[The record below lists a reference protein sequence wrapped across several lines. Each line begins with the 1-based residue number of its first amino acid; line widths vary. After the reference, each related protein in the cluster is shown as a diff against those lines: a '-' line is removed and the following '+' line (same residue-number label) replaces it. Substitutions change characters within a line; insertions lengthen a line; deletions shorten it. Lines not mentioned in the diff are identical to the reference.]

1 MMQLQWHKLV
11 GAIYLSVPILK
22 RELVLVMIITAGVM
36 TVTDRLFGMESS
48 GINAEYGGNY
58 PYRFPM
64 MVDSL
69 SFSAIWDWIG
79 NTRSSIF
86 AKAHKMTLGT
96 LSSITGKSSTKI
108 EGMKWSRK
116 DRNAFPTVVLSGVL
130 LCLGKWYYEV
140 TLHDATAVAQIGWG
154 DLSFRPNSE
163 KGIGVGDDHHSW
175 GYDGNR
181 QTIWHGGE
189 YKKNQGIKW
198 KDGDVIGM
206 ALDLDQR
213 TISFSQNGC
222 WDPPMGEFIR
232 NLSFDVGLFPCLTS
246 SQPFSCRFG
255 FAEQEL
261 KYPLPPG
268 HLPIDRLV
276 TLHKSE
282 TTVEDLLHY
291 FTTTHPNNGIVVSSG
306 NADITVNFSKKLPN
320 LVTLHALRCCPTIV
334 AKCLPICNPGK
345 FHFSVK
351 ILKIPKKMVATST
364 PYLSIGVVDRSF
376 IAFSSRRVGVGSLES
391 WGMDNLGRIGS
402 NGVWTLPNQ
411 EVATSFFRKNS
422 TILCFFQ
429 IFPNKETILEFFGS
443 PSKEEEGKEEKVE
456 QKGEE
461 KGKESKL
468 AAERIIVPEKFVK
481 LGNFKLNFKFGIV
494 PAISMEGETRVV
506 IDWNSEGVSTHR
518 DLSGWHH
525 SMSVMNTINTGFNP
539 CPPSE

>member
-48 GINAEYGGNY
+48 GINAEYG
-58 PYRFPM
+58 
-64 MVDSL
+64 
-69 SFSAIWDWIG
+69 
-79 NTRSSIF
+79 
-86 AKAHKMTLGT
+86 
-96 LSSITGKSSTKI
+96 
-108 EGMKWSRK
+108 
-116 DRNAFPTVVLSGVL
+116 
-130 LCLGKWYYEV
+130 
-140 TLHDATAVAQIGWG
+140 
-154 DLSFRPNSE
+154 
-163 KGIGVGDDHHSW
+163 
-175 GYDGNR
+175 
-181 QTIWHGGE
+181 
-189 YKKNQGIKW
+189 
-198 KDGDVIGM
+198 
-206 ALDLDQR
+206 
-213 TISFSQNGC
+213 
-222 WDPPMGEFIR
+222 
-232 NLSFDVGLFPCLTS
+232 
-246 SQPFSCRFG
+246 
-255 FAEQEL
+255 
-261 KYPLPPG
+261 
-268 HLPIDRLV
+268 
-276 TLHKSE
+276 
-282 TTVEDLLHY
+282 
-291 FTTTHPNNGIVVSSG
+291 
-306 NADITVNFSKKLPN
+306 
-320 LVTLHALRCCPTIV
+320 
-334 AKCLPICNPGK
+334 
-345 FHFSVK
+345 
-351 ILKIPKKMVATST
+351 
-364 PYLSIGVVDRSF
+364 
-376 IAFSSRRVGVGSLES
+376 
-391 WGMDNLGRIGS
+391 GRIGS